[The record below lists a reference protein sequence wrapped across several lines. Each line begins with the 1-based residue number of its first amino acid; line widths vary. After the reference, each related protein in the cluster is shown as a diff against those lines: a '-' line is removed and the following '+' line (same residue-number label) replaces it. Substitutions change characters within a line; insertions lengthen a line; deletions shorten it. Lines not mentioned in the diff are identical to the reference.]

1 MDHTN
6 PRRRRVAAALALTSL
21 LVLVPATNAGAHG
34 NVARWWQFEP
44 IVWHEGWHHS
54 KALET
59 AFTRWRR
66 NHPRAGKYRRHE
78 FSHVLRHRW
87 RMQHFHEALSLQ
99 AGLATW
105 YDQTGTIGAC
115 GVPLRGMYAAS
126 RTLPCGSLVSV
137 RHGDRYVFV
146 HVLDRGPFG
155 SRSRILDLSPQAFRL
170 LAPLG
175 SGVIGVRA
183 VRLTQH
189 I

>member
-1 MDHTN
+1 MN
-6 PRRRRVAAALALTSL
+6 SRRRRTVAALTLTAL
-21 LVLVPATNAGAHG
+21 LVLVPATTAGAHG
-34 NVARWWQFEP
+34 NASRWWEFDP

-54 KALET
+54 KSLE
-59 AFTRWRR
+59 AAYTRWQR
-66 NHPRAGKYRRHE
+66 NHPHAGRYKRSE

-87 RMQHFHEALSLQ
+87 RMQHFHEAVSHQ
-99 AGLATW
+99 GGLASW

-146 HVLDRGPFG
+146 QVLDRGPFG
-155 SRSRILDLSPQAFRL
+155 SRARILALCPQAFRK

-175 SGVIGVRA
+175 AGVIPIRSVKLRE
-183 VRLTQH
+183 T
-189 I
+189 